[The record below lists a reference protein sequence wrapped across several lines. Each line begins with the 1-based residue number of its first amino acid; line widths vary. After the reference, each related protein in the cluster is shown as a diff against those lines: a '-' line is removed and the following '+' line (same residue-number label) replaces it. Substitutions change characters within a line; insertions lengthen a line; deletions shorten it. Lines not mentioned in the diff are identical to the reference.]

1 MTLNLTGA
9 RVAKQLMAA
18 EDALDATLGE
28 TGKLLSSM
36 CEARVSQKL
45 PAIAGQKAIAGLAQ
59 TVSALEAA
67 RRGILETHDGLAAIR
82 DDYGLSVTAAG
93 ALPKPGED
101 TATRGALTVAA

>member
-18 EDALDATLGE
+18 EDALDVTLGE
-28 TGKLLSSM
+28 AGKLLSSM
-36 CEARVSQKL
+36 CAARVSERL

-67 RRGILETHDGLAAIR
+67 RRGILDTHEGLAEIR
-82 DDYGLSVTAAG
+82 DEYGLSVTAAG
-93 ALPKPGED
+93 VLPKPGED
-101 TATRGALTVAA
+101 TATRGGLAVAA

>member
-1 MTLNLTGA
+1 MTVNLSGA
-9 RVAKQLMAA
+9 RVAKHLMAA

-36 CEARVSQKL
+36 CEARVSHKL

-67 RRGILETHDGLAAIR
+67 RRGILDTHEGLAEIR
-82 DDYGLSVTAAG
+82 DEYGLKVTAAG
-93 ALPKPGED
+93 VLPKPGED
-101 TATRGALTVAA
+101 TATRGGLTVAA